1 MFLVTFFGCPQ
12 QLNTIILSL
21 VAILLKASNWTLQDL
36 LLTQIIPGKLNFLL
50 SLQYLSLITMWHS
63 NKNFNNSLF
72 NFTTLFMVYKLQ
84 TVLILKLPSGV
95 SFTCAKT
102 VRSLV
107 DMDLLLRW
115 NWQFGAIITAKYVI
129 SSQDVYIQF
138 VKSVIN
144 LKNSWKCVNW
154 TS

>member
-1 MFLVTFFGCPQ
+1 
-12 QLNTIILSL
+12 
-21 VAILLKASNWTLQDL
+21 
-36 LLTQIIPGKLNFLL
+36 
-50 SLQYLSLITMWHS
+50 
-63 NKNFNNSLF
+63 
-72 NFTTLFMVYKLQ
+72 MVYKLQ

-95 SFTCAKT
+95 SFTFAKT

-144 LKNSWKCVNW
+144 LKN
-154 TS
+154 